1 MKRGAARKPTRH
13 ISIEFES
20 QRNIRTSYY
29 FPHAYLNSQAS
40 YEARRYKN
48 GSADKRGYNFNS
60 QASYEARRIV
70 YDAYFVSN
78 FISIHRPHTR
88 PDPPNTQCRNVA
100 RCFNSHASY
109 EARHICCNKL
119 RRCSGVSIHRPHTRP
134 DFAPATA
141 AVIVPCFNSQASYEA
156 RPLIGYLL

>member
-40 YEARRYKN
+40 YEARRYNN

-60 QASYEARRIV
+60 QASYEARPAK
-70 YDAYFVSN
+70 YSM
-78 FISIHRPHTR
+78 S
-88 PDPPNTQCRNVA
+88 QCCPLFQFTCLIRGPT
-100 RCFNSHASY
+100 FN
-109 EARHICCNKL
+109 RVL
-119 RRCSGVSIHRPHTRP
+119 
-134 DFAPATA
+134 
-141 AVIVPCFNSQASYEA
+141 AVIQAVRFNSQASYEA
-156 RPLIGYLL
+156 RL

>member
-40 YEARRYKN
+40 YEARR
-48 GSADKRGYNFNS
+48 
-60 QASYEARRIV
+60 IV

-88 PDPPNTQCRNVA
+88 PD
-100 RCFNSHASY
+100 
-109 EARHICCNKL
+109 L
-119 RRCSGVSIHRPHTRP
+119 
-134 DFAPATA
+134 
-141 AVIVPCFNSQASYEA
+141 
-156 RPLIGYLL
+156 